1 MMIDKTHLLE
11 AAHVC
16 YADHYARLA
25 EERGE
30 SFSGCRI
37 EECVERLPD
46 DVQLPIIMRYI
57 GRIEQ
62 AWGHSI
68 GLVFH
73 HMGLEHP
80 DDIEHALCDLM
91 LGCMGHGVAITDD
104 FAEAWDKAAAVLG
117 LKRATPIY
125 FEGSEWDELAY
136 SELGRDE

>member
-1 MMIDKTHLLE
+1 MMIDKMFLLE

-16 YADHYARLA
+16 YADRYASVS
-25 EERGE
+25 GE
-30 SFSGCRI
+30 SFSGCHI

-73 HMGLEHP
+73 HMGLDHP

-117 LKRATPIY
+117 LKRATPIH
-125 FEGSEWDELAY
+125 FEGNEWDELAY
-136 SELGRDE
+136 QEVHHERA